1 MKQRILMRLKV
12 YRPHPH
18 LKGKEAHHTHQIMG
32 KEIIIMEEGHQV
44 AEVVVAGAHPL
55 AAVQQVEVV

>member
-1 MKQRILMRLKV
+1 
-12 YRPHPH
+12 
-18 LKGKEAHHTHQIMG
+18 MG

-55 AAVQQVEVV
+55 AAVQQVEEV